1 MFTGF
6 REETTLWNWKS
17 LGTYSLLFHIRF
29 IKVDP
34 PSLSRHQLVFVLKSC
49 RHECW
54 LSAWGRWN
62 NGDPLLT
69 NNNNHV
75 HIPFRTLHFVS
86 NVLLALSVMR
96 TRMLSGSARSL
107 DGARVLQFMSPLNAL
122 FCVLQRRR
130 RGWSRAK
137 ERATGGKSSLSPGDC
152 GLAITVNYLL
162 YLRDGGG
169 IRWHDKLCE

>member
-17 LGTYSLLFHIRF
+17 LGRYSLLFHIRF

-49 RHECW
+49 SLSAAPHECW

-152 GLAITVNYLL
+152 FKEGSQSQLITY
-162 YLRDGGG
+162 
-169 IRWHDKLCE
+169 CT